1 MFSIN
6 NKIVKSKLQR
16 ALSSSMDFPPNQEMD
31 QIPGTRLQD
40 NPSDLFWGSQGEGRR
55 GEAPAPARICVSV
68 KTNNPVNN
76 EPLVLSPPRSSYWVS
91 QMFCWLKIDPFQNL
105 INRIGFFHMLSR
117 QMLTTKTKPVI
128 NPWTPMTW
136 TWLGSATVN
145 YSVVQEQYP

>member
-1 MFSIN
+1 MFSID

-16 ALSSSMDFPPNQEMD
+16 ALSSSMDFPPDQWMD
-31 QIPGTRLQD
+31 QIPGTRLQII
-40 NPSDLFWGSQGEGRR
+40 PAIYFGGTRAREGG
-55 GEAPAPARICVSV
+55 GEAPAPARICVLV